1 MEGACLVMSGTSG
14 SISRSYA
21 VGGMTTMGAVPA
33 RAVAER
39 VLNAAV
45 PKVPFPGEL
54 TPARAADERVLNAA
68 DPKTPFPGELT
79 VGSMEAVPARAAAE
93 GVEDAADPKPP
104 FPKELTVGFP
114 GESKAPTV
122 ARMVHAT
129 VVAIGRLLAV
139 DSGIEKRG
147 GDKMVPRFPDG
158 LGAAIGVEGAVFVLL
173 FLTVLVAWDGGALP
187 SASGDEGACVT
198 FLVLRRGGGVAA
210 DFMVWMNSLK

>member
-1 MEGACLVMSGTSG
+1 MSGTSG

-33 RAVAER
+33 RVAAER

-45 PKVPFPGEL
+45 PKLPFPGEL
-54 TPARAADERVLNAA
+54 TVGSMGAEPARAAAERVLNAA

-104 FPKELTVGFP
+104 FPKELTVGSFP

-129 VVAIGRLLAV
+129 AVAIGRLLAV

-158 LGAAIGVEGAVFVLL
+158 LGAIGVEGAVFVLL

-187 SASGDEGACVT
+187 SASGDEGACVA
-198 FLVLRRGGGVAA
+198 FLALRRGGGVAA

>member
-1 MEGACLVMSGTSG
+1 
-14 SISRSYA
+14 
-21 VGGMTTMGAVPA
+21 MGA
-33 RAVAER
+33 E
-39 VLNAAV
+39 
-45 PKVPFPGEL
+45 
-54 TPARAADERVLNAA
+54 PARAAAERVLNAA

-93 GVEDAADPKPP
+93 GVEDAADPEPP

-129 VVAIGRLLAV
+129 AVAIGRLLAV

-158 LGAAIGVEGAVFVLL
+158 LGAIGVEGAVFVCL
-173 FLTVLVAWDGGALP
+173 FLSVLVAQALDGGALP
-187 SASGDEGACVT
+187 
-198 FLVLRRGGGVAA
+198 
-210 DFMVWMNSLK
+210 

>member
-45 PKVPFPGEL
+45 PKLPFPGEL

-93 GVEDAADPKPP
+93 GVEDAADPEPP

-129 VVAIGRLLAV
+129 AVAIGGLLAV

-158 LGAAIGVEGAVFVLL
+158 LGAIGVEGAVFVLL

-187 SASGDEGACVT
+187 SASGDEGACVA